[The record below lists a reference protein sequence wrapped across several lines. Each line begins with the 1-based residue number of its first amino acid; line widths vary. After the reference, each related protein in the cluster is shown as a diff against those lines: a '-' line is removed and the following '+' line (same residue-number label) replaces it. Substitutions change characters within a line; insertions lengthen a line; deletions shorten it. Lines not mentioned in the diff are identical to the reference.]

1 MEKNKNPDIS
11 IPIIWPEDK
20 GFEHARISRVFNH
33 RRPSRFPLAAVTVSS
48 EEDVKEA
55 IRLAKRLDSQVSIR
69 SGGHSWAAWSVRD
82 NAVLIDLVQLNSISY
97 DDSTAIVTVGPA
109 TTGERLNSFLNTKG
123 RMFNG
128 PHCPSV
134 GLGGFL

>member
-1 MEKNKNPDIS
+1 MEEKKIPDIS

-20 GFEHARISRVFNH
+20 EFEHARVNRLFNH
-33 RRPSRFPLAAVTVSS
+33 RRPSRLPLAVVIVSS
-48 EEDVKEA
+48 EEDIKEA
-55 IRLAKRLDSQVSIR
+55 IRLAKTLDSQVSVR

-82 NAVLIDLVQLNSISY
+82 NAILIDLVQLNSISY

-134 GLGGFL
+134 ALGGFL

>member
-1 MEKNKNPDIS
+1 MERNKKSDIS

-20 GFEHARISRVFNH
+20 GFECARISRVFNH
-33 RRPSRFPLAAVTVSS
+33 RRPSRFPLAVVTVSS
-48 EEDVKEA
+48 EEDVKAA
-55 IRLAKRLDSQVSIR
+55 ITLAKRLDSQVSIR

-134 GLGGFL
+134 GLGGF